1 LKLKNTKTKEKN
13 EIELIVEIEPEE
25 LEASVN
31 KAYHKNKGRIAVPGF
46 RKGKAPRKIIEK
58 MYGREMF
65 LSDALDELLPETVRF
80 AIKEAEQNIVGYPKV
95 KDVDIKEDNTGA
107 DVILIAALYPD
118 VKIGKYKGLKAPKA
132 KVELP
137 ESEIE
142 REVDSVRARN
152 ARIEKAER
160 PLQDGDIA
168 VIDYEGFKDNIPF
181 EGGKAENH
189 ELTIGSGQFIPGF
202 EEKLIGMEIG
212 EKRDIDLIFPEQYHS
227 KDLAGKP
234 VIFKVNLNEVKEKIL
249 PDPDD
254 EFAKDVSEFDT
265 LKEYKD
271 DIRKRFTEER
281 QKDINETFENILIEQ
296 VAETL
301 EADVPEAMIEE
312 QMENATETLTR
323 QISAYGMQPAQY
335 MQMLGVTP
343 EQFKERMRENSEKQ
357 VKASLALMKVAE
369 LEKIEITDKEL
380 EDEYKNIAGQYNM
393 KIDELKEK
401 VPRADVERDLK
412 IKNAAKIIVANAIA
426 EEFKEPA
433 DKESK
438 KKPADKKAS
447 EKKPAASK
455 KTTPKKT
462 TDKKKNEEEI

>member
-1 LKLKNTKTKEKN
+1 
-13 EIELIVEIEPEE
+13 
-25 LEASVN
+25 
-31 KAYHKNKGRIAVPGF
+31 
-46 RKGKAPRKIIEK
+46 
-58 MYGREMF
+58 
-65 LSDALDELLPETVRF
+65 
-80 AIKEAEQNIVGYPKV
+80 
-95 KDVDIKEDNTGA
+95 
-107 DVILIAALYPD
+107 
-118 VKIGKYKGLKAPKA
+118 
-132 KVELP
+132 
-137 ESEIE
+137 
-142 REVDSVRARN
+142 
-152 ARIEKAER
+152 
-160 PLQDGDIA
+160 
-168 VIDYEGFKDNIPF
+168 
-181 EGGKAENH
+181 
-189 ELTIGSGQFIPGF
+189 
-202 EEKLIGMEIG
+202 
-212 EKRDIDLIFPEQYHS
+212 
-227 KDLAGKP
+227 
-234 VIFKVNLNEVKEKIL
+234 
-249 PDPDD
+249 
-254 EFAKDVSEFDT
+254 
-265 LKEYKD
+265 
-271 DIRKRFTEER
+271 
-281 QKDINETFENILIEQ
+281 
-296 VAETL
+296 
-301 EADVPEAMIEE
+301 MIEE